1 MIGLSSEPSEKNI
14 KLFMVSNTW
23 NTNPSVWCFETET
36 RAEIVTVQKE
46 NARKN
51 ALHYLE
57 HKLHLFFEFISI
69 LSFVSSIIFE

>member
-1 MIGLSSEPSEKNI
+1 MISKI
-14 KLFMVSNTW
+14 RNTI
-23 NTNPSVWCFETET
+23 PSVWCFETET

-51 ALHYLE
+51 ALHYSE